1 MNLHAIVSP
10 IIGVVNPNE
19 YVSVSISTGNAI
31 AADGSQAPAYATPGS
46 ITASIGG
53 TFTASI
59 PDPVNNPTTLNV
71 SAILTGSLQIGDAV
85 SGTDGSGNTL
95 PAGTSILAQ
104 LSGTAGGIGTYQ
116 LSAGGTLGSCT
127 VTSAS
132 TALNVSAV
140 ASGTLQVGQ
149 TVSDMTSSLLTGTQI
164 TGQISGSQGAAGLY
178 SVSQQQTVASET
190 MTTLQ
195 ILLGQIQPMP
205 TGGLSHSD
213 GLNTQAQSRV
223 LYYNGAIDAMTRVA
237 LKGGDIVVRQRDNS
251 VWLVTSNAENFYS
264 SAGWSKVVLQL
275 QNGS

>member
-1 MNLHAIVSP
+1 M
-10 IIGVVNPNE
+10 
-19 YVSVSISTGNAI
+19 
-31 AADGSQAPAYATPGS
+31 
-46 ITASIGG
+46 
-53 TFTASI
+53 
-59 PDPVNNPTTLNV
+59 
-71 SAILTGSLQIGDAV
+71 
-85 SGTDGSGNTL
+85 
-95 PAGTSILAQ
+95 AQ

-132 TALNVSAV
+132 TVLNVSAV

-149 TVSDMTSSLLTGTQI
+149 TVSDVTSALLTGTQI
-164 TGQISGSQGAAGLY
+164 TGQISGSSQGAAGLY

-237 LKGGDIVVRQRDNS
+237 LKGGDIVVRHRDNS